1 MTLLVLCPVN
11 TECEGRCGNAT
22 AFLKGTGA
30 GLYVSRSSTKSL
42 KRSVQTHIVIPL
54 QSALCTAQSHPL
66 SSAFSEKRGVTFFPH
81 YGPLNSQP
89 RSQKSRIQD
98 MYEEHRDLVNGE
110 NM

>member
-1 MTLLVLCPVN
+1 M
-11 TECEGRCGNAT
+11 
-22 AFLKGTGA
+22 
-30 GLYVSRSSTKSL
+30 
-42 KRSVQTHIVIPL
+42 QTHIVITL
-54 QSALCTAQSHPL
+54 QSALCTAQDHPL
-66 SSAFSEKRGVTFFPH
+66 SSAFSEKRGVTSFPH